1 MNRKKNMINIY
12 ADGGCRNN
20 KRGIENIGAWA
31 YRIEMEDSVTEYS
44 EPVKNTTN
52 NKMEL
57 MAVIKALSSLDAGS
71 TVTVWVD
78 SQYVY
83 KGITEWLRGWKRN
96 GWKTAN
102 KKPVAN
108 KDLWLELESLN
119 SLNKITWKWVK
130 GHSGNLGNERVDYL
144 LNQSMNTNQ

>member
-52 NKMEL
+52 NQMEL

-108 KDLWLELESLN
+108 KDLWLELDRLN
-119 SLNKITWKWVK
+119 SLHKITWKWVK

-144 LNQSMNTNQ
+144 LNQSMNRVS

>member
-1 MNRKKNMINIY
+1 MNRKIMINIY

-31 YRIEMEDSVTEYS
+31 YRIEMEDSVTENS

-52 NKMEL
+52 NQMEL

-71 TVTVWVD
+71 TAKVWVD
-78 SQYVY
+78 SQYVH
-83 KGITEWLRGWKRN
+83 KGITEWSMRWKRN
-96 GWKTAN
+96 NWKTKT
-102 KKPVAN
+102 KKDVAN
-108 KDLWLELESLN
+108 KDLWLELDRLN
-119 SLNKITWKWVK
+119 SLHKITWEWVK

-144 LNQSMNTNQ
+144 LNETMNQVS

>member
-1 MNRKKNMINIY
+1 MNRKIMINIY

-52 NKMEL
+52 NQMEL

-83 KGITEWLRGWKRN
+83 KGITEWSMSWKRN
-96 GWKTAN
+96 NWKTKT
-102 KKPVAN
+102 KKAIAN
-108 KDLWLELESLN
+108 KDLWLELDRLN
-119 SLNKITWKWVK
+119 SLHKITWKWVK

-144 LNQSMNTNQ
+144 LNQSMNQVS

>member
-1 MNRKKNMINIY
+1 MNRKIMINIY

-52 NKMEL
+52 NQMEL

-78 SQYVY
+78 SQYVC
-83 KGITEWLRGWKRN
+83 KGITEWSMCWKRN
-96 GWKTAN
+96 NWKTKT
-102 KKPVAN
+102 KKDVAN
-108 KDLWLELESLN
+108 KDLWLELDRLN
-119 SLNKITWKWVK
+119 SLHKITWKWVK

-144 LNQSMNTNQ
+144 LNQSMNQVS

>member
-1 MNRKKNMINIY
+1 MNRKIMINIY

-52 NKMEL
+52 NQMEL
-57 MAVIKALSSLDAGS
+57 MAVIKALSSLDVGS
-71 TVTVWVD
+71 SVTVLVD

-83 KGITEWLRGWKRN
+83 KGITEWSMRWKRN
-96 GWKTAN
+96 NWKTKT
-102 KKPVAN
+102 KKDIAN
-108 KDLWLELESLN
+108 KDLWLELDRLN
-119 SLNKITWKWVK
+119 SLHKITWKWVK

-144 LNQSMNTNQ
+144 LNQSMNQVS

>member
-1 MNRKKNMINIY
+1 MNRKSMINIY

-52 NKMEL
+52 NQMEL
-57 MAVIKALSSLDAGS
+57 MAVIKTLSSLDAGS

-83 KGITEWLRGWKRN
+83 KGITKWSMRWKRN
-96 GWKTAN
+96 NWKTKT
-102 KKPVAN
+102 KKDVAN
-108 KDLWLELESLN
+108 KDLWLELDRLN
-119 SLNKITWKWVK
+119 SLHKITWKWVK

-144 LNQSMNTNQ
+144 LNQSMNQVS

>member
-1 MNRKKNMINIY
+1 MINIY

-31 YRIEMEDSVTEYS
+31 YRIEMKDSVTEYS

-52 NKMEL
+52 NHMEL
-57 MAVIKALSSLDAGS
+57 MAVIKALSSLDASS

-108 KDLWLELESLN
+108 KDLWLELDRLN
-119 SLNKITWKWVK
+119 SLHKITWKWVK

-144 LNQSMNTNQ
+144 LNQSMNQVN

>member
-1 MNRKKNMINIY
+1 MINIY

-52 NKMEL
+52 NQMEL
-57 MAVIKALSSLDAGS
+57 MAVIKALSSLDVGS
-71 TVTVWVD
+71 SVTVWVD
-78 SQYVY
+78 SQYVC
-83 KGITEWLRGWKRN
+83 KGITEWSMRWKRN
-96 GWKTAN
+96 NWKTKT
-102 KKPVAN
+102 KKDVAN
-108 KDLWLELESLN
+108 KDLWLELDRLN
-119 SLNKITWKWVK
+119 SLHKITWKWVK

-144 LNQSMNTNQ
+144 LNQSMNQVS

>member
-1 MNRKKNMINIY
+1 MNRKNMINIY

-52 NKMEL
+52 NQMEL
-57 MAVIKALSSLDAGS
+57 MAVIKALSSLDVGS
-71 TVTVWVD
+71 SVTVWVD
-78 SQYVY
+78 SQYVH
-83 KGITEWLRGWKRN
+83 KGITEWSMRWKRN
-96 GWKTAN
+96 NWKTKT
-102 KKPVAN
+102 KKDIAN
-108 KDLWLELESLN
+108 KDLWLELDRLN
-119 SLNKITWKWVK
+119 SLHKITWKWVK

-144 LNQSMNTNQ
+144 LNQSMNQVS